1 MIGNCLCKK
10 IKIEIEPSSNNILV
24 CYCGMCQKWSNGGL
38 YFLEDGFLGEDSIA
52 SGKTF
57 LCEFASSDIAFRTFC
72 KNCGTIVSYRNK
84 EGKHYFNVGLFDGID
99 FKISHIYDENKKP
112 SYLL

>member
-10 IKIEIEPSSNNILV
+10 IRIEVEPSSNNIHV

-38 YFLEDGFLGEDSIA
+38 YFLEDAFSGEDSII
-52 SGKTF
+52 SDKTF
-57 LCEFASSDIAFRTFC
+57 LSEFASSDVAFRTFC
-72 KNCGTIVSYRNK
+72 NNCGTIVSYKSK
-84 EGKHYFNVGLFDGID
+84 EDKHYFNVGLFDGVD
-99 FKISHIYDENKKP
+99 FKISRIHDEDQKP